1 MRIKLDELKD
11 IVFLNCKEEIFTGYT
26 TKLVKDIY
34 NNDYEILGTEEKY
47 IYLYETLGTKTYIS
61 ETLLLETLLIKEI
74 STIDDGTIYE
84 HGYPE
89 SRLIPSNHYAERR
102 EGLLENVIEDV
113 SDKIREI
120 LEGYFKY

>member
-61 ETLLLETLLIKEI
+61 ETLLLETLLTKEI
-74 STIDDGTIYE
+74 AMIDDSTIYE

-89 SRLIPSNHYAERR
+89 SRLIPSNHWAKCQ
-102 EGLLENVIEDV
+102 EGFLENVIEDI